1 MSKVQYDSFLE
12 MRKFFHSELSTLEEI
27 VPIINPVSEDDK
39 NAFVLMLNMLR
50 GIDERLQKATTLNE
64 VSDLLDMDALEE
76 PWAEHQKMIAS
87 TAIEAKRYIYDKVE
101 HDVEAG

>member
-12 MRKFFHSELSTLEEI
+12 MRKFFHSELLTLEEI

-39 NAFVLMLNMLR
+39 HAFALMLNMLR

-64 VSDLLDMDALEE
+64 VSDLLDMEALEE
-76 PWAEHQKMIAS
+76 PWHEQERVIA
-87 TAIEAKRYIYDKVE
+87 AMAKEAKHYIYSKVE
-101 HDVEAG
+101 NDVEAG